1 MKFIVSKDF
10 FEKVPNA
17 YFGVVIVKGFD
28 NKKESKKIKDMLSK
42 EMKDALEK
50 LKDVKVKEEAYII
63 PYREAFKNVDINPNK
78 FLCSIEALLTRISK
92 GKDLPSINPIVDL
105 GNALSVKYK
114 LPIGV
119 HDIDNFKGDIEV
131 RKGKPTDTFVPFGG
145 GEVEH
150 PEENEYVYVSGDEIK
165 TRKWTW
171 RQGEKSKI
179 TEDATNIFIPID
191 GFEENKD
198 EVLKLQKEI
207 IKFLKDNYDVEIES
221 GFVDKNNPIFE
232 WDMNKKENKKG
243 EEKEMKL
250 YDELKWRGLIK
261 DEAGADLEE
270 KLNAGGMTFYIG
282 ADPSADSLHIGQY
295 PTFIVA
301 ERLRRGGHNPIIL
314 VGGATGRVGDPRGTG
329 EREKRAIE
337 EVEHNFK
344 KLTAQ
349 MKKLFGEKTI
359 VVDNHEWFK
368 DYNYVQFLRDVG
380 KAINVSYMIN
390 KDLVKRQMEV
400 GISYAEFSYMLM
412 QGYDFKYL
420 HDNYGVDLQFG
431 GSDQWGNLTTG
442 IELIRKLNGEEVYAF
457 SVPLLTDSTGK
468 KLGKSYGNA
477 LWIDREKTSPYEL
490 YQYLLN
496 FEDVMVEEYIKKY
509 TFLSKEEIE
518 KVLEEHNK
526 APEKRLAQRTIAEE
540 VVRDLHGQEALDEA
554 IMISEALFSGNVKD
568 LTDKQI
574 EESLKSLDHFEVEKG
589 DKLIDILTNT
599 KITSSRRET
608 RELLEAGAITINGEV
623 VKDENMTLDAKRKYN
638 IVRRGKKKYYILKQK

>member
-17 YFGVVIVKGFD
+17 YFGVVIVKNFD

-42 EMKDALEK
+42 EMEEALAK
-50 LKDVKVKEEAYII
+50 LKDVKVKEEAYIL
-63 PYREAFKNVDINPNK
+63 PYREAFKAIDINPNK
-78 FLCSIEALLTRISK
+78 FMCSIEALLTRISK
-92 GKDLPSINPIVDL
+92 GKDMPSINPIVDL

-114 LPIGV
+114 LPIGI
-119 HDIDNFKGDIEV
+119 HDIDNFDGDIEI
-131 RKGKPTDTFVPFGG
+131 RKGRPTDNFVPFGG

-150 PEENEYVYVSGDEIK
+150 PDENEYSYVSGNEIK

-171 RQGEKSKI
+171 RQGERSKI
-179 TEDATNIFIPID
+179 TEESTNLFIPID
-191 GFEENKD
+191 GFDTNKEE
-198 EVLKLQKEI
+198 VIKLQKEM
-207 IKFLKDNYDVEIES
+207 IKFLRDNYDVEIEK
-221 GFVDKNNPIFE
+221 GFVDKDHPIFE
-232 WDMNKKENKKG
+232 WGVKKTKKKEGK
-243 EEKEMKL
+243 KEMKL
-250 YDELKWRGLIK
+250 YDDLKWRELIK
-261 DEAGADLEE
+261 DEAGSDLEE
-270 KLNAGGMTFYIG
+270 RLNAGGMTFYIG

-344 KLTAQ
+344 KITAQ
-349 MKKLFGEKTI
+349 MKKLFGDKTK
-359 VVDNHEWFK
+359 VVDNYEWFK
-368 DYNYVQFLRDVG
+368 DYNYVQFLRDIG
-380 KAINVSYMIN
+380 KVINVSYMIN

-420 HDNYGVDLQFG
+420 HDNYGVDMQFG

-442 IELIRKLNGEEVYAF
+442 IELIRKLNGEEAYAF
-457 SVPLLTDSTGK
+457 SVPLITDSTGK

-496 FEDVMVEEYIKKY
+496 FEDVMVGQYIKQY
-509 TFLSKEEIE
+509 TFLSREEIE
-518 KVLEEHNK
+518 KIMEEHNK
-526 APEKRLAQRTIAEE
+526 APEKRIAQRKIAEE
-540 VVRDLHGQEALDEA
+540 VIRDIHGQEAVDEA

-568 LTDKQI
+568 LTEKQI
-574 EESLKSLDHFEVEKG
+574 DSLKDLERFEITKDE
-589 DKLIDILTNT
+589 KLIDILTNN

-608 RELLEAGAITINGEV
+608 RELLEAGAISLNGEA
-623 VKDENMTLDAKRKYN
+623 VKDENMTIDNKRKLN
-638 IVRRGKKKYYILKQK
+638 LIRRGKKKYYILEKK